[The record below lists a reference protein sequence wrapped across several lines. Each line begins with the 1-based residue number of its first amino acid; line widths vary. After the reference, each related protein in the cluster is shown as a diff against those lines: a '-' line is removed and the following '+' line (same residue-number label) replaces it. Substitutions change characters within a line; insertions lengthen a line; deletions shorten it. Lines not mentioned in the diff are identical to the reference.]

1 MEQEEIKEDI
11 IKNAEEDFAD
21 ASEIKPRWICDKP
34 EEEAEVIKL
43 QPGES
48 VEGMLVDTFKSTKY
62 NAMIF
67 KIKVKDEKLLK
78 ILVGTTILDKL
89 MLPKVVGDEVK
100 IIRLDDTINQK
111 GQSVFNWETY
121 HLHKSSSE
129 K

>member
-1 MEQEEIKEDI
+1 MEQEELEEKEIK
-11 IKNAEEDFAD
+11 KVEENFVN

-43 QPGES
+43 QTGES
-48 VEGMLVDTFKSTKY
+48 IEGILVDTFKSTKY

-89 MLPKVVGDEVK
+89 MLPKAVGDEVK
-100 IIRLDDTINQK
+100 IMRLDDTINQK

-121 HLHKSSSE
+121 HLHKSSSAR
-129 K
+129 